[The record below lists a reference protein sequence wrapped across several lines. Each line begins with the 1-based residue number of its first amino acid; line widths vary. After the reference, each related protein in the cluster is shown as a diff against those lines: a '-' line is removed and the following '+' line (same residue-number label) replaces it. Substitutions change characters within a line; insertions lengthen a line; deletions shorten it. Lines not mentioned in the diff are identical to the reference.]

1 MRKLGVAVLIT
12 VCLTM
17 IVFAGCGAYNIGEE
31 YSYSEVVYS
40 CRVKKFALPD
50 GKFSEIIS
58 STDYSTMASADNYG
72 ALELIVYN
80 SYASS
85 SRWWLY
91 SISCVVVAEQDC
103 SMTFNLRC
111 GLDSKK
117 ESSAPNSQDYE
128 LKAGEETLIY
138 FEIDM
143 SFSEFIR
150 QYDFLRIERCTWE
163 LVEDDEEGD
172 DIFVF
177 LGRKYRIIVDGA
189 DANVKWSL
197 KDLTFMMD
205 KV

>member
-1 MRKLGVAVLIT
+1 MKKRGILFVITICVAV
-12 VCLTM
+12 

-31 YSYSEVVYS
+31 YSYSEVVAS
-40 CRVKKFALPD
+40 CRVMKFSIPD
-50 GKFSEIIS
+50 GKFSEIIA
-58 STDYSTMASADNYG
+58 STDYSTMGSADNYG
-72 ALELIVYN
+72 ALELKVKNNYI
-80 SYASS
+80 SS
-85 SRWWLY
+85 SGWWLY

-111 GLDSKK
+111 GLDGKN
-117 ESSAPNSQDYE
+117 ESSAPNTQDYE